1 LQPLSKYRPCG
12 AYSSPRNC
20 FTTFLVVAPKPSS
33 NASMKFSRS
42 STIAGSRARRS
53 AASTAASS
61 RNSSKRARPARSA
74 ALSLIPDALC
84 RALAVAV
91 PVASGLRWSEH
102 TPVPA
107 HCRSRQLIAGAA
119 RLWPTVRDHYRRR
132 HGSQRLLPRKRR
144 TSPQYWD
151 TDHNRQASNGRGA
164 GAGRELSET
173 AIAGNYPASHHA
185 TVKPSRIGRQCD

>member
-1 LQPLSKYRPCG
+1 MQPLSKYRPCG

-20 FTTFLVVAPKPSS
+20 FATFLVVAPKPSS

-74 ALSLIPDALC
+74 ALSLISDALC

-119 RLWPTVRDHYRRR
+119 RLWPTVRDHDRRR

-151 TDHNRQASNGRGA
+151 TDHNQQASNGGGT
-164 GAGRELSET
+164 GAGRELPET
-173 AIAGNYPASHHA
+173 ATA
-185 TVKPSRIGRQCD
+185 